1 MDSTKSRRINYLIT
15 FLINETDNMDH
26 VLVTVEHAIDR
37 SQYPALH
44 EKTFDPGPEY
54 VKLVYNLKQ

>member
-37 SQYPALH
+37 S
-44 EKTFDPGPEY
+44 
-54 VKLVYNLKQ
+54 